1 MVPDIN
7 EVLAIL
13 TEEGFTEEEIISI
26 VRGDGAHSEWFWK
39 REFDEAYLW
48 LFEDIVPLDLQTNVS
63 ETVMYYDF
71 NNNMIN
77 ITSPDNFNYII
88 YDLQED

>member
-1 MVPDIN
+1 M
-7 EVLAIL
+7 
-13 TEEGFTEEEIISI
+13 
-26 VRGDGAHSEWFWK
+26 
-39 REFDEAYLW
+39 
-48 LFEDIVPLDLQTNVS
+48 FEDIVPLDLQTNVS

-88 YDLQED
+88 YDLQGRLIEQNSISNNQITLQNYNPGIYFISLFNGKNKIINKIIIL